1 MLCYYDNRN
10 HFGEKILIDSSFLFD
25 AARNLYGELSHIKN
39 SGEAFIPIRYAFEIT
54 YRCNLRCPY
63 CYVGEHSSSYEMS
76 TQEIIDIIKQI
87 PPFGFITLVGG
98 EPLIRQDFLEIFEHA
113 SKQTLG
119 KTNLITNGSLLTEE
133 ISESLI
139 KNKLLLLSVSLD
151 GYGKNHDINRQKE
164 GLFEKV
170 TGNLEVFNS
179 KRGKN
184 PLVDIKTVILE
195 NNLDDLP
202 LLYKYAKD
210 MGFDFLSL
218 AFKRNN
224 MLKQNSCLK
233 DTFGEEFYKEEY
245 PIEPY
250 FDMEHFKEVYKEL
263 MSLSKNS
270 KTLLRW
276 APKFKPRGDFS
287 KIEDFFSKGNTPVQE
302 IYKKCVFPYSN
313 IFINPEGDV
322 FPCLSVKV
330 GNIRGKKI
338 KDVFNSPEYICFRKK
353 LKASKLFNSCQM
365 CCELVPKNL

>member
-1 MLCYYDNRN
+1 M
-10 HFGEKILIDSSFLFD
+10 IDSSFLFD
-25 AARNLYGELSHIKN
+25 TARNLYGEFSYAGN
-39 SGEAFIPIRYAFEIT
+39 SGKALIPLRYILEIT

-76 TQEIIDIIKQI
+76 TSEILDIIKQI
-87 PPFGFITLVGG
+87 PSFGFITLVGG
-98 EPLIRQDFLEIFEHA
+98 EPLIRQDFLEIFEAA
-113 SKQTLG
+113 SRQTFG

-139 KNKLLLLSVSLD
+139 KNKLILLSVSLD
-151 GYGKNHDINRQKE
+151 GYGENHDKNRQKE

-170 TGNLEVFNS
+170 TGNLEIFNS
-179 KRGKN
+179 KRKN
-184 PLVDIKTVILE
+184 KPLVDIKTVVLE

-202 LLYKYAKD
+202 KLYKYSKD
-210 MGFDFLSL
+210 MGFDFFSM

-224 MLKQNSCLK
+224 MLKQNSCLR

-245 PIEPY
+245 PIEQY
-250 FDMEHFKEVYKEL
+250 FDMEHFKEIYKEL
-263 MSLSKNS
+263 ISLSKNS

-276 APKFKPRGDFS
+276 APKFKPRGDIS
-287 KIEDFFSKGNTPVQE
+287 KIEDFFSKGNTPVKD

-313 IFINPEGDV
+313 IFINPEGDIY
-322 FPCLSVKV
+322 PCLALKV

-338 KDVFNSPEYICFRKK
+338 KDVLNTPEYRCFRKN